1 MQLGKSFRLTGKNFQ
16 SWKTFTLPVKGFTA
30 IVGSSDRGKSAII
43 RSLRGVLRNEVG
55 ANQIQFG
62 EKEASVILEP
72 ETGEV
77 IALSRNLKTTNYS
90 VGDEEFAKLNG
101 ALPPVML
108 DLKCG
113 TVDVGGVK
121 LDPIFAGQFDQQF
134 MLSLTPNELNAIFGL
149 FSSTEKLTAGKKAA
163 SSKNAELTATAKYIA
178 TETQESEA
186 KQARLKLLLE
196 DFDEAE
202 VALDALDAKCKR
214 IETILNQLD
223 DLKLLQEKVE
233 ALSEATLPIPTTE
246 ALEASITLAR
256 TIRGYVR
263 ASENK
268 AKYNKAASVKLPDTS
283 KLVRLSSLL
292 PKITKYIT
300 SAKRLKAL
308 ELVNQIDPEKW
319 SGSIKLIYEKRAPLG
334 MLSNYI
340 KANSSCESTNASLG
354 ELDSQYQLLTASLD
368 ELQSDGVQCPSCG
381 HYFTTGENHGN

>member
-1 MQLGKSFRLTGKNFQ
+1 MELGKTFRLTGKNFQ
-16 SWKTFTLPVKGFTA
+16 SWKSFTLPVKGFTV
-30 IVGSSDRGKSAII
+30 IVGPSDRGKSAII

-77 IALSRNLKTTNYS
+77 IALSRNSKTTNYS

-101 ALPPVML
+101 ALPPSML

-186 KQARLKLLLE
+186 KQARLKLLLD

-202 VALDALDAKCKR
+202 VTFDALALKCR
-214 IETILNQLD
+214 DTETVLDQLD
-223 DLKLLQEKVE
+223 DLKALDEKVLT
-233 ALSEATLPIPTTE
+233 LSAVLRPIPTTE
-246 ALEASITLAR
+246 RLEVSVALAR
-256 TIRGYVR
+256 MIRGYIK
-263 ASENK
+263 AAANT
-268 AKYNKAASVKLPDTS
+268 AKYTEVVSVALPDTS
-283 KLVRLSSLL
+283 KLVRLTELL
-292 PKITKYIT
+292 PKVSKYIA

-308 ELVNQIDPEKW
+308 KSAEKIDPEKW
-319 SGSIKLIYEKRAPLG
+319 TKAVAALYEKKAPLS
-334 MLSNYI
+334 MLSNYLKTISSCTSI
-340 KANSSCESTNASLG
+340 KASLE
-354 ELDSQYQLLTASLD
+354 ELNSQYQSLSAKLA
-368 ELQSDGVQCPSCG
+368 ELQSDGIQCPSCG
-381 HYFTTGENHGN
+381 HYFTTGEKHGN